1 MSPFM
6 VSQRIFNMVQ
16 NYTIVLGQTIPEVI
30 TKVNA
35 LIAMGWQPQ
44 GSIAFD
50 THKLIY
56 MQAMWTDMK

>member
-1 MSPFM
+1 
-6 VSQRIFNMVQ
+6 MVQ